1 METDLAADAYIKM
14 VFQMAKPQINSNV
27 KRKVNGSSG
36 GRPKIYGYEDKKPVV
51 IECENHR
58 LSDEKPNVNEN
69 VNVKENDKKKD
80 TSVSK
85 EKRFAPLL
93 SGRCERILLGKGMH
107 ACRC

>member
-1 METDLAADAYIKM
+1 M

-85 EKRFAPLL
+85 EKRFAPPL
-93 SGRCERILLGKGMH
+93 RTM
-107 ACRC
+107 